1 MSMPKRPVSQ
11 PTPLQNEAGHD
22 PISLWLAGDVMTGRG
37 IDQAM
42 AHPCSPELYEGW
54 VRDAR
59 DYVKLAE
66 QAHGRIPIP
75 VPAEHIWGEALTEI
89 DKHRPNLRLVN
100 LETAV
105 TTNGHP
111 WPAKGIHYRM
121 SPRHVAA
128 LQAAH
133 IDVCSLANNHVLDWG
148 VDGLLETLSALQGAG
163 MQTVGAGKNQ
173 ASAQAPAVWH
183 TPNGGR
189 WLIFAWATT
198 DSGVPRPWQVTA
210 QQAGIQTLD
219 TLDEHSALQLAQTVA
234 KYRQPCDRVIVSLHW
249 GGNWGWNV
257 PDAQQQFAHWLIDWG
272 VADLVHGH
280 SSHHPRP
287 IEVYRGKLILY
298 GCGDLI
304 NDYEGIGR
312 HEEGDLGVACLYLAQ
327 LSASTGELLH
337 LTIQPWQLHQFRLV
351 RADQP
356 MQQAFLS
363 LFNEKS
369 SFFKTRLEVQPDGS
383 WTLGWN
389 EGLPLSDDTHQRF
402 GLRI

>member
-1 MSMPKRPVSQ
+1 MSMPRKLVSQ
-11 PTPLQNEAGHD
+11 PTQLQHAASYD
-22 PISLWLAGDVMTGRG
+22 PINLWLAGDVMTGRG

-42 AHPCSPELYEGW
+42 AYPCSPELYEGW

-66 QAHGRIPIP
+66 QANGRIPIP
-75 VPAEHIWGEALTEI
+75 LPPAHIWGEALPEI
-89 DKHRPNLRLVN
+89 DKHRPDLRLVN

-105 TTNGHP
+105 TTHGHP

-148 VDGLLETLSALQGAG
+148 VEGLLETLSALQGVG
-163 MQTVGAGKNQ
+163 MQTVGAGKDQ

-183 TPNGGR
+183 APNGGR

-198 DSGVPRPWQVTA
+198 DSGVPRPWQATA

-219 TLDEHSALQLAQTVA
+219 TLNEQSALLLAQSVA
-234 KYRQPCDRVIVSLHW
+234 QYRQSGDRVIVSLHW
-249 GGNWGWNV
+249 GSNWGWEV

-272 VADLVHGH
+272 VADLLHGH

-304 NDYEGIGR
+304 NDYEGIGQ
-312 HEEGDLGVACLYLAQ
+312 HEESDLGVACLYLAQ

-337 LTIQPWQLHQFRLV
+337 LTIQPWQLHRFQLV
-351 RADQP
+351 HAKQAL
-356 MQQAFLS
+356 QQAFVS

-369 SFFKTRLEVQPDGS
+369 APFKTRLDLQPDGS
-383 WTLGWN
+383 WVLGWN
-389 EGLPLSDDTHQRF
+389 EGLPWM
-402 GLRI
+402 G